1 MIVDLPNTGTREISK
16 QLVRLRHQMGAV
28 TLGRVLTLVVDVD
41 ENRAEEAVETASEAT
56 RQAPSRILVVA
67 RGNARGATR
76 LDAQIRL
83 GGDAGASEIVVLR
96 LHGKLVEHG
105 RSVCIPLLLADSP
118 IVVWWPGEAPED
130 VATSPLGSMAQ
141 RRVTDAQEAR
151 RPRRALDVRAKTYRP
166 GDTDLSWARLTRWR
180 GLLAASL
187 DNAPYQSVT
196 AATVTGATDSA
207 SADLLAAWLQVQL
220 KCPVVRARSRVG
232 TGVVSVRLERAS
244 GPIDLVS
251 TSPTLAVLSQP
262 GHPTRRLTLVEPTI
276 SSALAEELRRLDP
289 DEVYETALIKGL
301 AEIVTRKGP
310 TQSEAVA
317 GDEAPDVETAKR
329 AGESARRRG
338 VATSSAKLEQADT
351 PDSGPT
357 EQVQQAAREKLGDK
371 LEETGKPKAAQAARA
386 KGSSRSAG
394 RSTTKSAAKKKPAS
408 TEKSAAATEAPAA
421 ESAPATQ
428 APSADRAEPSTDGA
442 S

>member
-1 MIVDLPNTGTREISK
+1 MIVDLPNTGTREIAK

-41 ENRAEEAVETASEAT
+41 EQGAEEAVETASEAT

-118 IVVWWPGEAPED
+118 IVLWWPGEAPDD
-130 VATSPLGSMAQ
+130 VAASPLGSMAQ
-141 RRVTDAQEAR
+141 RRVTDAQQAR
-151 RPRRALDVRAKTYRP
+151 RPRRALQVRAETYHP

-180 GLLAASL
+180 GLLAAAL
-187 DNAPYQSVT
+187 DNAPYQGVT
-196 AATVTGATDSA
+196 AATVTGATDSP

-220 KCPVVRARSRVG
+220 KCPVSRARSRTG
-232 TGVVSVRLERAS
+232 TGVVSVRMERAS

-262 GHPTRRLTLVEPTI
+262 GHPTRRLTLVEPTVA
-276 SSALAEELRRLDP
+276 SALAEELRRLDP
-289 DEVYETALIKGL
+289 DEVYEKALTKGL
-301 AEIVTRKGP
+301 SQIVTRRGP
-310 TQSEAVA
+310 TQAEAVA
-317 GDEAPDVETAKR
+317 EDEAPDVDAARR
-329 AGESARRRG
+329 AGERVRRRTMATASARMEE
-338 VATSSAKLEQADT
+338 AEAPE
-351 PDSGPT
+351 SGST
-357 EQVQQAAREKLGDK
+357 EQVQAAAREKLGDK
-371 LEETGKPKAAQAARA
+371 LEEIGKPEAAEAARSA
-386 KGSSRSAG
+386 AESSEAG
-394 RSTTKSAAKKKPAS
+394 ASGPAPSTKKAPKKPSTTKAKK
-408 TEKSAAATEAPAA
+408 APKKDD
-421 ESAPATQ
+421 AP
-428 APSADRAEPSTDGA
+428 
-442 S
+442 